1 MSLREPALSDT
12 QPAPEARFSIVE
24 ESTRPK
30 LDWRMWFPLA
40 VLVLIGLI
48 GMYLVS
54 LFVGQERDQAEN
66 EWRIRMGIVADSR
79 TADVN
84 RWFDQQFAELFGIAQ
99 NQSAQTYIQQIAQL
113 ANDQSQQDQVEGLRQ
128 YLRDILTTTADRAG
142 FSVKIKPD
150 VNVNQTVPPLGGIM
164 IVDPQGNVLAASPNA
179 PAYDGDIKAFV
190 SALPQGQKAVS
201 DLYLNS
207 AGVPSLIFV
216 APVVVTQGDTGQNVE
231 IGRVVGVKQVA
242 DELYPRLVQPGE
254 TTKSGRSVLVELKDN
269 KITYLSPINDPK
281 QPIQPV
287 KSQIGIDVPDLDVA
301 FAVQKGSNFAPD
313 KKDYQGRP
321 VLVASR
327 QLSAVP
333 WVLAYTVNYE
343 EALGEA
349 EARFQTLTIVLWLV
363 IVLVG
368 VIIAAVWYY
377 GSSRRASQAAYQF
390 NQMAQ
395 KYQEQ
400 SNLLQLVTD
409 SQPTSIFILDKDDKY
424 RFANRQ
430 AAKDAGIPAGEM
442 LGKPIANVVGPAA
455 AKRILRLNHQ
465 AMDENRTVTEY
476 GPVETAGKTRVIQS
490 EHIPLKGTAGGVS
503 GVLAVEDD
511 ITDFVTERE
520 RRARNLNQLVK
531 TLVNVVDQRDPFAA
545 QHSAR
550 VARVARAVAKEMN
563 LSDVE
568 IETAEIAGNLLN
580 LGKILIPESVLAKT
594 EGLTDEER
602 GMIRNSIMTSA
613 ELIKGIEFDGPV
625 VETLQQAQ
633 ANFDGSGNPPLKGDE
648 IVITA
653 RVIAVANA
661 FIGMISDR
669 AFRQALSID
678 QAIEALMKGMG
689 KSFDRRVVAALINY
703 LDNHGG
709 REDLAGAAQKTE

>member
-1 MSLREPALSDT
+1 LSDT

-30 LDWRMWFPLA
+30 LDWKMVFPFA
-40 VLVLIGLI
+40 VLVLIALI
-48 GMYLVS
+48 GIYLVS
-54 LFVGQERDQAEN
+54 LFVGQERQQAET

-79 TADVN
+79 AADVN
-84 RWFDQQFAELFGIAQ
+84 RWFDQQFAELYGIAQ
-99 NQSAQTYIQQIAQL
+99 NQSAQTYVQQITQL
-113 ANDQSQQDQVEGLRQ
+113 AGDQSQADQVEGLRQ
-128 YLRDILTTTADRAG
+128 YLRDILTATADRAG

-150 VNVNQTVPPLGGIM
+150 INVNQTVPPVGGIIM
-164 IVDPQGNVLAASPNA
+164 LDEKNNVLAASPNA
-179 PAYDGDIKAFV
+179 PAFDGDIKAFV
-190 SALPQGQKAVS
+190 SAQAPGQKAVS

-207 AGVPSLIFV
+207 GGVPSLIFV
-216 APVVVTQGDTGQNVE
+216 VPVLVTQGDTAQTVE
-231 IGRVVGVKQVA
+231 VGRVVGVKQVA
-242 DELYPRLVQPGE
+242 DELYQRLVQPGE

-301 FAVQKGSNFAPD
+301 FAVQNAGTFAPD

-321 VLVASR
+321 VLVTSR
-327 QLSAVP
+327 ALTAVP
-333 WVLAYTVNYE
+333 WVLAYTVNYD

-349 EARFQTLTIVLWLV
+349 EARFQTLTIVLLLV
-363 IVLVG
+363 IVLVA

-430 AAKDAGIPAGEM
+430 AAKDAGIPAPEM
-442 LGKPIANVVGPAA
+442 IGKPVANVLGPAA
-455 AKRILRLNHQ
+455 SKRVVRLNHQ
-465 AMDENRTVTEY
+465 AMEENRTVTEY
-476 GPVETAGKTRVIQS
+476 GPIEAGGKTKIVQS

-511 ITDFVTERE
+511 ITDFVHERE

-531 TLVNVVDQRDPFAA
+531 TLVDVVDKRDPFAA

-550 VARVARAVAKEMN
+550 VAQVARAVAKEMN

-568 IETAEIAGNLLN
+568 TETAEIAGNLLN

-613 ELIKGIEFDGPV
+613 DLIKGIEFDGPV

-653 RVIAVANA
+653 RIIAVANA

-669 AFRQALSID
+669 AFRQALTID
-678 QAIEALMKGMG
+678 QAIEALMKGIG

-709 REDLAGAAQKTE
+709 REALAGAAQKAE

>member
-1 MSLREPALSDT
+1 LSDT
-12 QPAPEARFSIVE
+12 QSAPEARFSIVE

-30 LDWRMWFPLA
+30 LDWRMVFPFVVLA
-40 VLVLIGLI
+40 LIALIGI
-48 GMYLVS
+48 YLVS
-54 LFVGQERDQAEN
+54 LFVGQERQQAESD
-66 EWRIRMGIVADSR
+66 WRIRMGIVADSR
-79 TADVN
+79 AADVN
-84 RWFDQQFAELFGIAQ
+84 RWFDQQFAELYGVAQ
-99 NQSAQTYIQQIAQL
+99 NQSAQTYVQQITLLSGDA
-113 ANDQSQQDQVEGLRQ
+113 SQADQVEGLRQ

-150 VNVNQTVPPLGGIM
+150 VNVNQTIPPVGGMM
-164 IVDPQGNVLAASPNA
+164 IIDEKGAVLAASPNT

-190 SALPQGQKAVS
+190 SSQAPGQKAVS

-216 APVVVTQGDTGQNVE
+216 VPVLVTQGDTGQNVE
-231 IGRVVGVKQVA
+231 VGRVIGVKQVV
-242 DELYPRLVQPGE
+242 DDLYPRLVQPGE
-254 TTKSGRSVLVELKDN
+254 TTKSGRSVLVQLKDN
-269 KITYLSPINDPK
+269 KITYLSPIIDPK
-281 QPIQPV
+281 QQIQPV

-301 FAVQKGSNFAPD
+301 FAVQNPGNFATD

-321 VLVASR
+321 VLVTSR
-327 QLSAVP
+327 ALTAVP
-333 WVLAYTVNYE
+333 WVLVYTVGYD

-349 EARFQTLTIVLWLV
+349 EARFQTLTTVLLLV
-363 IVLVG
+363 IGLVA

-390 NQMAQ
+390 NQMATR
-395 KYQEQ
+395 YQEQ

-430 AAKDAGIPAGEM
+430 AAKDAGIPAPEM
-442 LGKPIANVVGPAA
+442 IGKPIANVLGPAA
-455 AKRILRLNHQ
+455 SKRIVRLNHQ

-476 GPVETAGKTRVIQS
+476 GPVESGGKSKVVQS

-511 ITDFVTERE
+511 ITDFVSERE

-550 VARVARAVAKEMN
+550 VAQVARAVAKEMS

-594 EGLTDEER
+594 EGLTDAER

-613 ELIKGIEFDGPV
+613 DLIKGIEFDGPV

-633 ANFDGSGNPPLKGDE
+633 ANFDGTGSPPLKGDE
-648 IVITA
+648 IVVTA
-653 RVIAVANA
+653 RIIAVANA

-709 REDLAGAAQKTE
+709 RDDLAGAAPKAE

>member
-1 MSLREPALSDT
+1 LSDT
-12 QPAPEARFSIVE
+12 QSAPEARFSIVE

-54 LFVGQERDQAEN
+54 LFVGQEREQAEN

-79 TADVN
+79 AADVN
-84 RWFDQQFAELFGIAQ
+84 RWFDTQFAELFGIAQ
-99 NQSAQTYIQQIAQL
+99 NQSAQTYIQQITQL
-113 ANDQSQQDQVEGLRQ
+113 AGDQSQSDQVEGLRQ
-128 YLRDILTTTADRAG
+128 YLRDILTATADRAG
-142 FSVKIKPD
+142 FSVKTKPD
-150 VNVNQTVPPLGGIM
+150 ININQTVPPLGGIM

-179 PAYDGDIKAFV
+179 PAYDGEIKGFV
-190 SALPQGQKAVS
+190 SALQPGQKAVN

-216 APVVVTQGDTGQNVE
+216 APVMVTQGDTGQTVE
-231 IGRVVGVKQVA
+231 IARVVGVKQVA

-254 TTKSGRSVLVELKDN
+254 TTKSGRSVLAELKN
-269 KITYLSPINDPK
+269 SEIVYLSPINDPK

-287 KSQIGIDVPDLDVA
+287 KSQLGIDVPDLDVA
-301 FAVQKGSNFAPD
+301 FAVQNSGNNFATD

-333 WVLAYTVNYE
+333 WVLAYTVNYD

-349 EARFQTLTIVLWLV
+349 EARFQTLTTVLWLV
-363 IVLVG
+363 IVLIG

-377 GSSRRASQAAYQF
+377 GSSRRASQAAFQF

-465 AMDENRTVTEY
+465 AMEENRTVTEY
-476 GPVETAGKTRVIQS
+476 GPVETAGKARVIQS

-503 GVLAVEDD
+503 GVLSVEDD

-550 VARVARAVAKEMN
+550 VAQVARAVAKEMN

-594 EGLTDEER
+594 EGLTEAER

-633 ANFDGSGNPPLKGDE
+633 ANFDGTGNPPLKGDE
-648 IVITA
+648 IVVTA

-689 KSFDRRVVAALINY
+689 KGFDRRVVAALINY

-709 REDLAGAAQKTE
+709 REDLAGAAPKAE

>member
-1 MSLREPALSDT
+1 LSDI

-30 LDWRMWFPLA
+30 LDWKIWFPVA
-40 VLVLIGLI
+40 VLILIGLI

-54 LFVGQERDQAEN
+54 LFVGQEREQAEN
-66 EWRIRMGIVADSR
+66 DWRIRMGIVADSR
-79 TADVN
+79 AADVN
-84 RWFDQQFAELFGIAQ
+84 RWFDQQFAELYGVAQ
-99 NQSAQTYIQQIAQL
+99 NQSVQVYIQQITQL
-113 ANDQSQQDQVEGLRQ
+113 AGDQSQQDQVEGLKE
-128 YLRDILTTTADRAG
+128 YLRNILTVTADRAG
-142 FSVKIKPD
+142 FSVKVKTD
-150 VNVNQTVPPLGGIM
+150 VDVNQTQPALGGLI
-164 IVDPQGNVLAASPNA
+164 IIDDKGNVLAASPNS
-179 PAYDGDIKAFV
+179 PAYDGDLKAFV
-190 SALPQGQKAVS
+190 AAQAPGQKAVS
-201 DLYLNS
+201 DLFLNS

-216 APVVVTQGDTGQNVE
+216 APVLATQGDNAQTVE

-242 DELYPRLVQPGE
+242 DELYARLVQPGE
-254 TTKSGRSVLVELKDN
+254 TTRSGRSVLVQLKDN
-269 KITYLSPINDPK
+269 KITYLSPVNDP
-281 QPIQPV
+281 QHPIQPV

-301 FAVQKGSNFAPD
+301 FAVRGTGANFATD

-321 VLVASR
+321 VLVTSR
-327 QLSAVP
+327 SLSAVP
-333 WVLAYTVNYE
+333 WVLVYTVAYD

-363 IVLVG
+363 IVLLA

-377 GSSRRASQAAYQF
+377 GSSRRASQAAFQF

-430 AAKDAGIPAGEM
+430 AAKDAGIPATEM
-442 LGKPIANVVGPAA
+442 LGKPIANVVGPAS
-455 AKRILRLNHQ
+455 AKRIIRLNHQ
-465 AMDENRTVTEY
+465 AMEENRTVTEY
-476 GPVETAGKTRVIQS
+476 GPVESGGKTRVIQS

-531 TLVNVVDQRDPFAA
+531 TLVDVVDKRDPFAA

-550 VARVARAVAKEMN
+550 VAQVARAVAKEMN

-613 ELIKGIEFDGPV
+613 DLIKGIEFDGPV

-648 IVITA
+648 IVVTA
-653 RVIAVANA
+653 RIIAVANA

-678 QAIEALMKGMG
+678 QAIEALLKGVN
-689 KSFDRRVVAALINY
+689 KNFDRRVVAALINY

-709 REDLAGAAQKTE
+709 RDDLAGAAPKAE

>member
-1 MSLREPALSDT
+1 MPSDT

-24 ESTRPK
+24 ESSRPK
-30 LDWRMWFPLA
+30 LDWKIWFPVA
-40 VLVLIGLI
+40 VLILVGLI

-54 LFVGQERDQAEN
+54 LFVGQEREQAEN
-66 EWRIRMGIVADSR
+66 DWRIRMGIVADSR
-79 TADVN
+79 AADIN
-84 RWFDQQFAELFGIAQ
+84 RWFDQQFAELYGVAQ
-99 NQSAQTYIQQIAQL
+99 NQSVQVYIQQITQL
-113 ANDQSQQDQVEGLRQ
+113 AGDASQQDQVEGLKE
-128 YLRDILTTTADRAG
+128 YLRNILTVTADRAG
-142 FSVKIKPD
+142 FSVKVKTD
-150 VNVNQTVPPLGGIM
+150 VNINQTQPALGGLLIL
-164 IVDPQGNVLAASPNA
+164 DEKGNVLAASPNA
-179 PAYDGDIKAFV
+179 PAYDGDLKAFV
-190 SALPQGQKAVS
+190 AVQAPGQKAVS

-207 AGVPSLIFV
+207 AGVPSLTFV
-216 APVVVTQGDTGQNVE
+216 VPILAAQGDNAQTVE

-242 DELYPRLVQPGE
+242 DELYSRLVQPGE
-254 TTKSGRSVLVELKDN
+254 TTKSGRAVLVELKDN
-269 KITYLSPINDPK
+269 KITYLSPIDDP
-281 QPIQPV
+281 QHPIQPV
-287 KSQIGIDVPDLDVA
+287 KTQVGIDVPDLDVA
-301 FAVQKGSNFAPD
+301 FAVRGSGSNFAPD

-321 VLVASR
+321 VLVTSR
-327 QLSAVP
+327 SLSAVP
-333 WVLAYTVNYE
+333 WVLVYTVGYD
-343 EALGEA
+343 EALGAA

-363 IVLVG
+363 IGLLA

-430 AAKDAGIPAGEM
+430 AARDAGIPAPEM
-442 LGKPIANVVGPAA
+442 INKPIANVVGPAA

-465 AMDENRTVTEY
+465 AMEENRTVTEY
-476 GPVETAGKTRVIQS
+476 GPVETGGKTRVIQS

-520 RRARNLNQLVK
+520 RRARTLNQLVK
-531 TLVNVVDQRDPFAA
+531 TLVDVVDKRDPFAA

-550 VARVARAVAKEMN
+550 VAQVARAVAKEMN

-568 IETAEIAGNLLN
+568 TETAEIAGNLLN

-613 ELIKGIEFDGPV
+613 DLIKGIEFDGPV

-633 ANFDGSGNPPLKGDE
+633 ANYDGSGNPPLKGDD

-653 RVIAVANA
+653 RIIAVANA

-669 AFRQALSID
+669 AFRQAMSID
-678 QAIEALMKGMG
+678 QAIEILFKETG
-689 KSFDRRVVAALINY
+689 KAYDRRVVVALVNF
-703 LDNHGG
+703 LDNRDG
-709 REDLAGAAQKTE
+709 RTQIAEMPAAS

>member
-1 MSLREPALSDT
+1 LSDI

-30 LDWRMWFPLA
+30 LDWKIWFP
-40 VLVLIGLI
+40 VGVLILVGLI

-54 LFVGQERDQAEN
+54 LFVGAERQQAEN
-66 EWRIRMGIVADSR
+66 DWRIRMGIVADSR
-79 TADVN
+79 AADVN
-84 RWFDQQFAELFGIAQ
+84 HWFDQQFGELYAVAQ
-99 NQSAQTYIQQIAQL
+99 NQSVQVYIQQIAQL
-113 ANDQSQQDQVEGLRQ
+113 ATDQTQQDQVEGLKE
-128 YLRDILTTTADRAG
+128 YLRNILTVTADRAG
-142 FSVKIKPD
+142 FTVKTKAD
-150 VNVNQTVPPLGGIM
+150 VNINETQPALGGLI
-164 IVDPQGNVLAASPNA
+164 IIDEKGAVLAASPNA
-179 PAYDGDIKAFV
+179 PAYDGDLKAFV
-190 SALPQGQKAVS
+190 SARAPGQKAVS
-201 DLYLNS
+201 DLFLNS
-207 AGVPSLIFV
+207 AGVPSLIFMV
-216 APVVVTQGDTGQNVE
+216 PVLATQGDNAQTVE
-231 IGRVVGVKQVA
+231 IGRIVGVKQVA

-254 TTKSGRSVLVELKDN
+254 TTKSGHSVLVELKDN
-269 KITYLSPINDPK
+269 KITYLSPINDP
-281 QPIQPV
+281 QHPIQPV
-287 KSQIGIDVPDLDVA
+287 KTQIGLDVPDLDVA
-301 FAVQKGSNFAPD
+301 FAVRGSGSNFATD

-321 VLVASR
+321 VLVTSR
-327 QLSAVP
+327 SLSAVP
-333 WVLAYTVNYE
+333 WVLVYTVAYD

-363 IVLVG
+363 IGLLG

-390 NQMAQ
+390 NQMAT

-409 SQPTSIFILDKDDKY
+409 SQPTSIFILDKEDKY

-430 AAKDAGIPAGEM
+430 AARDAGIPAAEM
-442 LGKPIANVVGPAA
+442 INKPIANVVGPAA
-455 AKRILRLNHQ
+455 AKRIIRLNHQ
-465 AMDENRTVTEY
+465 AMEENRTVTEY
-476 GPVETAGKTRVIQS
+476 GPVEVGGKTKVIQS

-503 GVLAVEDD
+503 GVLSVEDD
-511 ITDFVTERE
+511 ITDFVNERE

-550 VARVARAVAKEMN
+550 VAQVARAVAKEMN

-568 IETAEIAGNLLN
+568 TETAEIAGNLLN

-594 EGLTDEER
+594 EGLTDAER

-648 IVITA
+648 IVVTA
-653 RVIAVANA
+653 RIIAVANA

-678 QAIEALMKGMG
+678 QAIEALMKGIG

-709 REDLAGAAQKTE
+709 REDLAGAAPKSE

>member
-1 MSLREPALSDT
+1 MPTDT
-12 QPAPEARFSIVE
+12 TPAPEPRFTIVE
-24 ESTRPK
+24 ESAKSRI
-30 LDWRMWFPLA
+30 DWRIWFPFA
-40 VLVLIGLI
+40 ILVLIAIIGLF
-48 GMYLVS
+48 LVRM
-54 LFVGQERDQAEN
+54 FVDGERDQAKT
-66 EWRIRMGIVADSR
+66 EWQTRMGIVADSR
-79 TADVN
+79 AADIN
-84 RWFDQQFAELFGIAQ
+84 RWFDEQFADLQGVAG
-99 NQSAQTYIQQIAQL
+99 NQAVQVYLQQIAEL
-113 ANDQSQQDQVEGLRQ
+113 SADPTQQDQVEGLKE
-128 YLRDILTTTADRAG
+128 YLRNIITVTADRAG
-142 FSVKIKPD
+142 FTVNTATNVD
-150 VNVNQTVPPLGGIM
+150 VNETQPALGGIL
-164 IVDPQGNVLAASPNA
+164 IVDAKGNVLAASPNA
-179 PAYDGDIKAFV
+179 PAFDGDLRSF
-190 SALPQGQKAVS
+190 ALGAAPGQKAVS
-201 DLYLNS
+201 DLYLNDKN
-207 AGVPSLIFV
+207 VPSLRFV
-216 APVVVTQGDTGQNVE
+216 VPILAQAEGAGSTEV
-231 IGRVVGVKQVA
+231 GRVVGVKQVA
-242 DELYPRLVQPGE
+242 QELYGRLAQPGE
-254 TTKSGRSVLVELKDN
+254 TTQSGRSVLVRVKDN
-269 KITYLSPINDPK
+269 KLIYLSPVADPQHPL
-281 QPIQPV
+281 QPLTSPF
-287 KSQIGIDVPDLDVA
+287 GIDATDRDVVFGA
-301 FAVQKGSNFAPD
+301 QNPGSFATDKTNYKGE
-313 KKDYQGRP
+313 P
-321 VLVASR
+321 VLVTSR
-327 QLSAVP
+327 ALTAVP
-333 WVLAYTVNYE
+333 WVLVYTVNYD
-343 EALGEA
+343 EALGAA
-349 EARFQTLTIVLWLV
+349 EARFKTLTAVLFLTVGLV
-363 IVLVG
+363 A

-395 KYQEQ
+395 KFEEQ

-430 AAKDAGIPAGEM
+430 AAKDAGIPAAEM
-442 LGKPIANVVGPAA
+442 IGKPIANVLGPAA
-455 AKRILRLNHQ
+455 SKRIVRLNHQ
-465 AMDENRTVTEY
+465 AMEENRAVTEY
-476 GPVETAGKTRVIQS
+476 GPVEIGGKVKMIES
-490 EHIPLKGTAGGVS
+490 EHIPLKGAAGGVS
-503 GVLAVEDD
+503 GVLSVEDD
-511 ITDFVTERE
+511 ITDFVNERE

-550 VARVARAVAKEMN
+550 VAQVARAVAKEMN

-633 ANFDGSGNPPLKGDE
+633 ANFDGTGNPPIKGDE

-678 QAIEALMKGMG
+678 QAIEALMKGVG
-689 KSFDRRVVAALINY
+689 KGFDRRVVAALINY

-709 REDLAGAAQKTE
+709 REALAGNGKS

>member
-1 MSLREPALSDT
+1 LSDI

-30 LDWRMWFPLA
+30 LDWRIWFPLA
-40 VLVLIGLI
+40 ILVLVGLI

-54 LFVGQERDQAEN
+54 LFVDQERDQAKN
-66 EWRIRMGIVADSR
+66 EWRTRMGIVADSR
-79 TADVN
+79 AADVN
-84 RWFDQQFAELFGIAQ
+84 RWFDQQFAELFSISQ
-99 NQSAQTYIQQIAQL
+99 NQSAQTYVQQITQL
-113 ANDQSQQDQVEGLRQ
+113 ASDQSQQDQVEGLRQ
-128 YLRDILTTTADRAG
+128 YLRDILTATADRAG
-142 FSVKIKPD
+142 FSVKTKPD
-150 VNVNQTVPPLGGIM
+150 ININQTVPPLGGIM
-164 IVDPQGNVLAASPNA
+164 IIDPQGNVLAASPNA

-190 SALPQGQKAVS
+190 AAVPQGQKAVS

-207 AGVPSLIFV
+207 AGVPSLTFV
-216 APVVVTQGDTGQNVE
+216 TPVMVTQGDTGQNVE
-231 IGRVVGVKQVA
+231 IARVVGVKQVA

-254 TTKSGRSVLVELKDN
+254 TTKSGRSVLVELKN
-269 KITYLSPINDPK
+269 NEIVYLSPINDPK

-287 KSQIGIDVPDLDVA
+287 KTQIGIDVPDLDVA
-301 FAVQKGSNFAPD
+301 YAVQNNGNNFATD

-321 VLVASR
+321 VLVTAR

-333 WVLAYTVNYE
+333 WVLVYTVNYD

-465 AMDENRTVTEY
+465 AMEENRTVTEY
-476 GPVETAGKTRVIQS
+476 GPVETAGRARVIQS

-503 GVLAVEDD
+503 GVLSVEDD

-550 VARVARAVAKEMN
+550 VAQVARAVAKEMN

-594 EGLTDEER
+594 EGLTDAER

-633 ANFDGSGNPPLKGDE
+633 ANFDGTGNPPLKGDE

-689 KSFDRRVVAALINY
+689 KGFDRRVVAALINY

-709 REDLAGAAQKTE
+709 REDLAGAAPKPE

>member
-1 MSLREPALSDT
+1 MSDI

-24 ESTRPK
+24 ESSRPK
-30 LDWRMWFPLA
+30 LDWKIWFP
-40 VLVLIGLI
+40 VGVLILVGLI

-54 LFVGQERDQAEN
+54 LFVGGEREQAETD
-66 EWRIRMGIVADSR
+66 WRIRMGIVADSR
-79 TADVN
+79 AADVN
-84 RWFDQQFAELFGIAQ
+84 HWFDQQVGELYAIAQ
-99 NQSAQTYIQQIAQL
+99 NQSVQVYIQQISQL
-113 ANDQSQQDQVEGLRQ
+113 ASDQTQQDQVEGLKE
-128 YLRDILTTTADRAG
+128 YLRNILTVTADRAG
-142 FSVKIKPD
+142 FSLKTKTD
-150 VNVNQTVPPLGGIM
+150 VNINQVQPALGGLI
-164 IVDPQGNVLAASPNA
+164 IIDEKGAVLAASPNA
-179 PAYDGDIKAFV
+179 PAYDGDLKAFV
-190 SALPQGQKAVS
+190 SAQAPGQKAIS
-201 DLYLNS
+201 DLFLNS

-216 APVVVTQGDTGQNVE
+216 APILATQGDNAQTVE
-231 IGRVVGVKQVA
+231 IGRVIGVKQVA

-254 TTKSGRSVLVELKDN
+254 TTKSGRSVLVQLKDN
-269 KITYLSPINDPK
+269 KITYLSPINDP
-281 QPIQPV
+281 QHPIQPV
-287 KSQIGIDVPDLDVA
+287 KTQIGMDVADLDVA
-301 FAVQKGSNFAPD
+301 FAVQNTGSFAPD

-321 VLVASR
+321 VLVTSR
-327 QLSAVP
+327 ALTAVP
-333 WVLAYTVNYE
+333 WVLVYTVAYD

-363 IVLVG
+363 IVLLG

-395 KYQEQ
+395 RYQEQ

-409 SQPTSIFILDKDDKY
+409 SQPTSIFILDKEDKY

-430 AAKDAGIPAGEM
+430 AARDAGIPAPEM
-442 LGKPIANVVGPAA
+442 IGKPIANVVGPAA
-455 AKRILRLNHQ
+455 AKRVIRLNHQ
-465 AMDENRTVTEY
+465 AMEENRTVTEY
-476 GPVETAGKTRVIQS
+476 GPVEAGGKTKIVQS

-503 GVLAVEDD
+503 GVLSVEDD

-520 RRARNLNQLVK
+520 RRARTLNQLVK
-531 TLVNVVDQRDPFAA
+531 TLVDVVDKRDPFAA

-550 VARVARAVAKEMN
+550 VAQVARAVAKEMN

-568 IETAEIAGNLLN
+568 TETAEIAGNLLN

-594 EGLTDEER
+594 EGLTDAER

-613 ELIKGIEFDGPV
+613 DLIKGIEFDGPV

-633 ANFDGSGNPPLKGDE
+633 ANYDGSGNPPLKGDE
-648 IVITA
+648 IVVTA
-653 RVIAVANA
+653 RIIAVANA

-678 QAIEALMKGMG
+678 QAIEALMKGIG
-689 KSFDRRVVAALINY
+689 KAFDRRVVAALINY

-709 REDLAGAAQKTE
+709 RDDLAGAAPKVE

>member
-1 MSLREPALSDT
+1 MPTDT
-12 QPAPEARFSIVE
+12 TPAPEPRFSIVE
-24 ESTRPK
+24 ESAKPR
-30 LDWRMWFPLA
+30 LDWKIWFPFA
-40 VLVLIGLI
+40 ILVLIALI
-48 GMYLVS
+48 GMFLVNM
-54 LFVGQERDQAEN
+54 FVENERDQAKT
-66 EWRIRMGIVADSR
+66 EWRTRMGIVADSR

-84 RWFDQQFAELFGIAQ
+84 RWFEEQFGDLQGIAG
-99 NQSAQTYIQQIAQL
+99 NQAVQVYLQQIAQL
-113 ANDQSQQDQVEGLRQ
+113 SADPSQADQVEGLKE
-128 YLRDILTTTADRAG
+128 YLRNIITVTADRAG
-142 FSVKIKPD
+142 FTVKVQTNVD
-150 VNVNQTVPPLGGIM
+150 VNETQPALGGIL
-164 IVDPQGNVLAASPNA
+164 IVDEKGNVLAASPNA
-179 PAYDGDIKAFV
+179 PAYDGNLKAFAAGV
-190 SALPQGQKAVS
+190 APGQKAVS
-201 DLYLNS
+201 DLYLNDKN
-207 AGVPSLIFV
+207 VPSLRFVVPIFAQQSEGSGTEQV
-216 APVVVTQGDTGQNVE
+216 
-231 IGRVVGVKQVA
+231 GRIVGVKQVA
-242 DELYPRLVQPGE
+242 DELYSRLVQPGE
-254 TTKSGRSVLVELKDN
+254 TTQSGRSVLVQLKDN
-269 KITYLSPINDPK
+269 KLIYLSPINDP
-281 QPIQPV
+281 QHPV
-287 KSQIGIDVPDLDVA
+287 APLSSPLGLDATDRDVVFGVQNPGE
-301 FAVQKGSNFAPD
+301 FATD
-313 KKDYQGRP
+313 RKDYQGIP
-321 VLVASR
+321 VLVTSR
-327 QLSAVP
+327 ALSAVP
-333 WVLAYTVNYE
+333 WVLIYTVNYD
-343 EALGEA
+343 EALGAA
-349 EARFQTLTIVLWLV
+349 EARFKTLTAVLFLT
-363 IVLVG
+363 VG
-368 VIIAAVWYY
+368 LIAVIIAAVWYY

-400 SNLLQLVTD
+400 SDLLQLVTD

-430 AAKDAGIPAGEM
+430 AAKDAGIAAGEM
-442 LGKPIANVVGPAA
+442 IGKPIANVLGPAA
-455 AKRILRLNHQ
+455 AKRVIRLNHQ
-465 AMDENRTVTEY
+465 AMEENRTVTEY
-476 GPVETAGKTRVIQS
+476 GPAEIGGKQKMIQS

-503 GVLAVEDD
+503 GVLSVEDD
-511 ITDFVTERE
+511 ITDFVNERE

-531 TLVNVVDQRDPFAA
+531 TLVDVVDKRDPFAA

-550 VARVARAVAKEMN
+550 VAQVARAVAKEMN

-633 ANFDGSGNPPLKGDE
+633 ANFDGTGVPPLKGDE
-648 IVITA
+648 IVVTA

-689 KSFDRRVVAALINY
+689 KAFDRRVVAALINY

-709 REDLAGAAQKTE
+709 RDALAGATRS

>member
-1 MSLREPALSDT
+1 LSDT
-12 QPAPEARFSIVE
+12 QSAPEARFSIVE

-30 LDWRMWFPLA
+30 LDWKIVFPFVVLA
-40 VLVLIGLI
+40 LIALIGI
-48 GMYLVS
+48 YLVS
-54 LFVGQERDQAEN
+54 LFVGQERQQAETD
-66 EWRIRMGIVADSR
+66 WRIRMGIVADSR
-79 TADVN
+79 GADVN
-84 RWFDQQFAELFGIAQ
+84 HWFDEQFAELYGVAQ
-99 NQSAQTYIQQIAQL
+99 NQSAQTYIQQITQL
-113 ANDQSQQDQVEGLRQ
+113 AGDQSQADQVQGLQQ
-128 YLRDILTTTADRAG
+128 YLRDILTVTADRAG
-142 FSVKIKPD
+142 FTVKVKSDVD
-150 VNVNQTVPPLGGIM
+150 VNQAQPALGGLM
-164 IVDPQGNVLAASPNA
+164 IIDEKGTVLAASPNA
-179 PAYDGDIKAFV
+179 PAYDGDIKSFV
-190 SALPQGQKAVS
+190 SAQAPGQKAIS

-216 APVVVTQGDTGQNVE
+216 VPVLATQGDNAQTVE
-231 IGRVVGVKQVA
+231 IGRVIGVKQVA
-242 DELYPRLVQPGE
+242 DELYARLVQPGE
-254 TTKSGRSVLVELKDN
+254 TTKSGRSVLVQLKDN

-301 FAVQKGSNFAPD
+301 FAVQNPGTFAPD

-321 VLVASR
+321 VLVISR
-327 QLSAVP
+327 ALTAVP
-333 WVLAYTVNYE
+333 WVLVYTVAYD
-343 EALGEA
+343 EALGAA
-349 EARFQTLTIVLWLV
+349 EARFQTLTTVLLLV
-363 IVLVG
+363 IGLVA

-390 NQMAQ
+390 NQMAT
-395 KYQEQ
+395 KFQEQ

-442 LGKPIANVVGPAA
+442 LGKPIANVLGPAS
-455 AKRILRLNHQ
+455 AKRVVRLNHQ

-476 GPVETAGKTRVIQS
+476 GPVEAAGKTKIVQS
-490 EHIPLKGTAGGVS
+490 EHIPLKGSAGGIS
-503 GVLAVEDD
+503 GVLSVEDD
-511 ITDFVTERE
+511 ITDFVHERE

-550 VARVARAVAKEMN
+550 VAQVARAVAKEMN
-563 LSDVE
+563 LSDVDV
-568 IETAEIAGNLLN
+568 ETAEIAGNLLN

-594 EGLTDEER
+594 EGLTEQER

-633 ANFDGSGNPPLKGDE
+633 ANFDGTGNPPLKGDE
-648 IVITA
+648 IVVTA
-653 RVIAVANA
+653 RIIAVANA

-678 QAIEALMKGMG
+678 EAIEALLKGVNKG
-689 KSFDRRVVAALINY
+689 FDRRVVAALINY

-709 REDLAGAAQKTE
+709 RDDLAGAAAKTE

>member
-1 MSLREPALSDT
+1 LPSDT
-12 QPAPEARFSIVE
+12 QPTTEPRFSIVE
-24 ESTRPK
+24 ESAKPR
-30 LDWRMWFPLA
+30 LDWKMWFPFA
-40 VLVLIGLI
+40 VLVLVGLI

-54 LFVGQERDQAEN
+54 LFVDQERDQAKT
-66 EWRIRMGIVADSR
+66 EWRTRMGIVAESR
-79 TADVN
+79 AADIN
-84 RWFDQQFAELFGIAQ
+84 RWFDEQFGDLQGIAG
-99 NQSAQTYIQQIAQL
+99 NQAVQVYLQQIAEL
-113 ANDQSQQDQVEGLRQ
+113 SKDPSQADQVEGLKE
-128 YLRDILTTTADRAG
+128 YLRNIITVTADRAD
-142 FSVKIKPD
+142 FTVKVQLDAGINETNPA
-150 VNVNQTVPPLGGIM
+150 LGGIL
-164 IVDPQGNVLAASPNA
+164 IVDTQGNVLATSPNA
-179 PAYDGDIKAFV
+179 PAYDGDLKAFV
-190 SALPQGQKAVS
+190 SSVPSGQKAVS
-201 DLYLNS
+201 DLYENDKK
-207 AGVPSLIFV
+207 VPSLRFV
-216 APVVVTQGDTGQNVE
+216 VPILAAPSEGAPATE

-242 DELYPRLVQPGE
+242 DELYARLAQPGE
-254 TTKSGRSVLVELKDN
+254 TTQSGRSVLVQKKDN
-269 KITYLSPINDPK
+269 IVVYLSP
-281 QPIQPV
+281 
-287 KSQIGIDVPDLDVA
+287 VPDPQKPVVALHSQLGLDSTERDVV
-301 FAVQKGSNFAPD
+301 FAAQHPGDFATD
-313 KKDYQGRP
+313 KTNYWNVP
-321 VLVASR
+321 VLVTSR
-327 QLSAVP
+327 PLATVP
-333 WVLAYTVNYE
+333 WVLAYTVNYD
-343 EALGEA
+343 EALGAA
-349 EARFQTLTIVLWLV
+349 EARFRTLSAVLWLS
-363 IVLVG
+363 VG
-368 VIIAAVWYY
+368 LIAVVIAAVWYY

-395 KYQEQ
+395 RFEEQ

-430 AAKDAGIPAGEM
+430 AAKDAGIPATEM
-442 LGKPIANVVGPAA
+442 VGKPIANVLGPAA

-465 AMDENRTVTEY
+465 AMEENRTVTEY
-476 GPVETAGKTRVIQS
+476 GPVEVGGKQKVVQS

-503 GVLAVEDD
+503 GVLSVEDD
-511 ITDFVTERE
+511 ITDFVNERE

-531 TLVNVVDQRDPFAA
+531 TLVDVVDKRDPFAA

-550 VARVARAVAKEMN
+550 VAQVARAVAKEMN

-633 ANFDGSGNPPLKGDE
+633 ANFDGSGNPPLKGDD

-678 QAIEALMKGMG
+678 QAIEALMKGVG
-689 KSFDRRVVAALINY
+689 KGFDRRVVAALINY

-709 REDLAGAAQKTE
+709 REALAGAVKG

>member
-1 MSLREPALSDT
+1 LPTDTTPEP
-12 QPAPEARFSIVE
+12 RFSIVE
-24 ESTRPK
+24 ESTKPK
-30 LDWRMWFPLA
+30 IDWRMWFPFA
-40 VLVLIGLI
+40 VLILVGLI

-54 LFVGQERDQAEN
+54 LFVDQERDQAKT
-66 EWRIRMGIVADSR
+66 EWRTRMGIVADSR
-79 TADVN
+79 AADIN
-84 RWFDQQFAELFGIAQ
+84 RWFDEQFGDLQGIAG
-99 NQSAQTYIQQIAQL
+99 NQAVQVYLQQIAEL
-113 ANDQSQQDQVEGLRQ
+113 AADPTQQDQVEGLKE
-128 YLRDILTTTADRAG
+128 YLRNIITVTADRAG
-142 FSVKIKPD
+142 FTVKTQTNVD
-150 VNVNQTVPPLGGIM
+150 VNETQPALGGIL
-164 IVDPQGNVLAASPNA
+164 IVDEKGNVLAASPNA
-179 PAYDGDIKAFV
+179 PAYDGDLRAFA
-190 SALPQGQKAVS
+190 SAVLPGQRAVS
-201 DLYLNS
+201 DLYLNDK
-207 AGVPSLIFV
+207 GVPSLRFV
-216 APVVVTQGDTGQNVE
+216 VPILASQGEGSSNAQV
-231 IGRVVGVKQVA
+231 GRVVGVKQVA
-242 DELYPRLVQPGE
+242 DELYGRLAQPGE
-254 TTKSGRSVLVELKDN
+254 TTQSGRSVLVQLKDN
-269 KITYLSPINDPK
+269 KLTYLSPINDPQ
-281 QPIQPV
+281 QPIQPL
-287 KSQIGIDVPDLDVA
+287 SSPLGIDQTDRDVVFGVQNPGG
-301 FAVQKGSNFAPD
+301 FATD
-313 KKDYQGRP
+313 KKDYKGVP
-321 VLVASR
+321 VLVTSR
-327 QLSAVP
+327 ALSAVP
-333 WVLAYTVNYE
+333 WTLVYTVAYE
-343 EALGEA
+343 EALGAA
-349 EARFQTLTIVLWLV
+349 EARFRTLSAVLWLT
-363 IVLVG
+363 VG
-368 VIIAAVWYY
+368 LLAVIIAAVWYY

-400 SNLLQLVTD
+400 SDLLQLVTD

-430 AAKDAGIPAGEM
+430 AAKDAGIAAAEM
-442 LGKPIANVVGPAA
+442 IGKPIANVLGPAA
-455 AKRILRLNHQ
+455 AKRIVRLNHQ
-465 AMDENRTVTEY
+465 AMEENRTVTEF
-476 GPVETAGKTRVIQS
+476 GPVELGGKQKMIES

-503 GVLAVEDD
+503 GVLSVEDD
-511 ITDFVTERE
+511 ITDFVNERE

-550 VARVARAVAKEMN
+550 VAQVARAVAKEMN

-580 LGKILIPESVLAKT
+580 LGKILIPEAVLKKT

-602 GMIRNSIMTSA
+602 GMIKNSIMTSA

-633 ANFDGSGNPPLKGDE
+633 ANYDGTGNPPLKGDE

-689 KSFDRRVVAALINY
+689 KGFDRRVVAALINY

-709 REDLAGAAQKTE
+709 RDALAGATQG